1 MSSKSVINYMEVNEI
16 IMIALGTMVSVVAF
30 FLKKESIK
38 VDRLSNTL
46 RRMEI
51 DLAKNSARDEERWEQ
66 ASKLLED
73 RRNDVH
79 KIYEKLNK

>member
-1 MSSKSVINYMEVNEI
+1 MEINEI
-16 IMIALGTMVSVVAF
+16 ILIALGTMVSVVAF

-38 VDRLSNTL
+38 VDRLSNAL
-46 RRMEI
+46 RKIEI

-66 ASKLLED
+66 TSKLLED
-73 RRNDVH
+73 RRHDVH

>member
-46 RRMEI
+46 RKMEI

-66 ASKLLED
+66 TSKLLED
-73 RRNDVH
+73 RRSDVH